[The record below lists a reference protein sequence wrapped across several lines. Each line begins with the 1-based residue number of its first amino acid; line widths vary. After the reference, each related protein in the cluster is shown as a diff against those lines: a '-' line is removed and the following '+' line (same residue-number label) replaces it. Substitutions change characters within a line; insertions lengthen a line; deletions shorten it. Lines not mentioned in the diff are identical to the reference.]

1 MWMCPEMLGG
11 KAKCRSGSG
20 SDGDESEG
28 LMDAEDSTKGK
39 NKGGIPKAVY
49 AVGALV
55 FVLFAYRFMGSVR
68 AAPHTLNQPA

>member
-1 MWMCPEMLGG
+1 MRRPQLLSPGPCLWMCPEMLGG

-39 NKGGIPKAVY
+39 NKGL
-49 AVGALV
+49 AL
-55 FVLFAYRFMGSVR
+55 LTGCISACSG
-68 AAPHTLNQPA
+68 